1 MEQDEAGIAKLVE
14 EYFRSV
20 MDLDLDLDLASSVWL
35 TSPDVSFIHPRGH
48 ERGWD
53 EVVRNFYRATM
64 GAHFSERSLKPVGP
78 VKIHQFGPEAAV
90 AEFDWE
96 FVAKR
101 ADNGG
106 LLHTTGRESQVFAKL
121 PELGWRLVHVHYSG
135 PAIGG
140 AGQGF

>member
-14 EYFRSV
+14 DYFRSV
-20 MDLDLDLDLASSVWL
+20 IDLDLDLASSVWL
-35 TSPDVSFIHPRGH
+35 TSPDVSFIHPRGY

-101 ADNGG
+101 ADNGE
-106 LLHTTGRESQVFAKL
+106 LLHTTGRESQVFVKL
-121 PELGWRLVHVHYSG
+121 PKLGWRLVHVHYSG